1 MIEKRTGRGV
11 TETYP
16 LWERTTLG
24 ASPSAPTERSEG
36 GGEASKLLYL
46 RWELQPGAM
55 REFFRQKPKKASAAR
70 AGLKEIFVRKFTGR
84 KSQRPDKMRHC
95 ET

>member
-1 MIEKRTGRGV
+1 MIGNKTGRGV

-24 ASPSAPTERSEG
+24 ASPSAPTERSEE
-36 GGEASKLLYL
+36 GGEARKLLFL
-46 RWELQPGAM
+46 RWELKPGAM

-70 AGLKEIFVRKFTGR
+70 AGLKKISVRKFIER
-84 KSQRPDKMRHC
+84 KSQRP
-95 ET
+95 E